1 MRTED
6 LINALVADLTVSKFR
21 FRQVLVSAIALGAI
35 VAAAAF
41 LPSMGV
47 RPDIRQALLTIRFL
61 FKFVVTLSLAVS
73 AGGLLYCLARPG
85 TPTGL
90 WAWALIA
97 APTLLVIAVVTELVA
112 TPVASWSS
120 RMVGTNAVYCL
131 MLIPLL
137 SLGPLACIIYA
148 LRKGAPTNPGLAG
161 AVAGLL
167 ASGIAATL
175 YATHC
180 TDDSPLFLATW
191 YSLATGIVTLAG
203 YAIGARALRW

>member
-1 MRTED
+1 
-6 LINALVADLTVSKFR
+6 
-21 FRQVLVSAIALGAI
+21 
-35 VAAAAF
+35 
-41 LPSMGV
+41 
-47 RPDIRQALLTIRFL
+47 
-61 FKFVVTLSLAVS
+61 
-73 AGGLLYCLARPG
+73 
-85 TPTGL
+85 
-90 WAWALIA
+90 
-97 APTLLVIAVVTELVA
+97 
-112 TPVASWSS
+112 
-120 RMVGTNAVYCL
+120 

>member
-1 MRTED
+1 
-6 LINALVADLTVSKFR
+6 
-21 FRQVLVSAIALGAI
+21 
-35 VAAAAF
+35 
-41 LPSMGV
+41 V

-161 AVAGLL
+161 AVAGFWRAELPR
-167 ASGIAATL
+167 
-175 YATHC
+175 
-180 TDDSPLFLATW
+180 PLCDPLH
-191 YSLATGIVTLAG
+191 
-203 YAIGARALRW
+203 